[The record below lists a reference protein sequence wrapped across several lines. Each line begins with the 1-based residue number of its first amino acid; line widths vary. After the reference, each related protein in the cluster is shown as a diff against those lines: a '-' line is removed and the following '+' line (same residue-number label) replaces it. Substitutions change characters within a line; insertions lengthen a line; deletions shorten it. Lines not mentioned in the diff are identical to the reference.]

1 MPFFLACVEFSDLRE
16 KCQTF
21 WTDYYNIGV
30 QVVVGSYFPGF
41 KEKERSWM
49 IFLFD
54 FLKIL
59 F

>member
-30 QVVVGSYFPGF
+30 QEVVG
-41 KEKERSWM
+41 
-49 IFLFD
+49 FL
-54 FLKIL
+54 LPWITIYL
-59 F
+59 VI